1 MIKTSFTFIFGLL
14 PKSRLKNILLRS
26 CGHSVH
32 ITSQISPI
40 ILSKVSLLVLGRG
53 SVLQAGSFFRNLR
66 MLEIGENGLVG
77 KFNHVYA
84 DLGFST
90 SELAGKLILAPG
102 SYITNRHELDCSGG
116 ICLERFSAIAGTR
129 TILQTHS
136 VDFDLNAQTNA
147 PIRIGSYSFIA
158 TNCLILM
165 GVSFPS
171 KSILGAGSLLPSHFS
186 EKREGIFI
194 GRPAKRLKDADG
206 KWFSRENPHTIEYR

>member
-1 MIKTSFTFIFGLL
+1 MIKTFFTLIFGLL
-14 PKSRLKNILLRS
+14 PKSRLKNILLRV

-40 ILSKVSLLVLGRG
+40 ILSKVSHLALGKG

-66 MLEIGENGLVG
+66 KLEIGENGFVG

-90 SELAGKLILAPG
+90 SELAGKFILAPG
-102 SYITNRHELDCSGG
+102 SYVTNRHELDCSGG
-116 ICLERFSAIAGTR
+116 IRLEKFSAIAGSR

-136 VDFDLNAQTNA
+136 VDFQLNSQTNA
-147 PIRIGSYSFIA
+147 PIIIGSYSFIG

-165 GVSFPS
+165 GASFPS
-171 KSILGAGSLLPSHFS
+171 KSILGAGSLLPSNFN
-186 EKREGIFI
+186 EDREGIFI
-194 GRPAKRLKDADG
+194 GRPAKWLKDADG
-206 KWFSRENPHTIEYR
+206 MWFSRENPHTIEYR